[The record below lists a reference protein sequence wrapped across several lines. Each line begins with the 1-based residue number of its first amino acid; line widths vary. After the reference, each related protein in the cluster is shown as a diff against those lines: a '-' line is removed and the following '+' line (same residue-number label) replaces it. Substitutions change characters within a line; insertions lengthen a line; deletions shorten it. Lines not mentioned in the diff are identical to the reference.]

1 MTLDTPVPKL
11 ARLFGNA
18 KEWPQ
23 VFGCVV
29 TFIAKLAG
37 LSARRTPRLALLLSS
52 FVILHSSSL
61 QAAPAPVKAPE
72 VVLPPPAWVP
82 GYSVRFPLRVLV
94 DFATEKRTTES
105 VIARLPAA
113 GWLRADGADVC
124 VQAQDGT
131 QIPVAILSHNPRGD
145 TLIQFKRRANEPM
158 YWAYA
163 GNPAAP
169 AANGP
174 IIQEGISAEF
184 RDWAGESLASWADV
198 VAGLKKSTAVT
209 TNSFV
214 DMIAQNVNPA
224 RPDTPHNF
232 AASYRG
238 FLRIEET
245 GIYKFFLGAEH
256 AAFLFIDGNRVW
268 EQKGAHPFAVTIPA
282 SAWADVELTAGVHPF
297 EIHHVCGANAAKAN
311 CSFYWKADNAKRKTA
326 STFVPPEMFPRA
338 ALAEATA
345 IEGSNGAPAA
355 TFVWGVEDT
364 LSTPGINLHLA
375 RFEAQGG
382 IKDAAQIRWE
392 FGDGNHGT
400 GASPTHV
407 YFKSGEYTVTM
418 NAGGGLPPI
427 TQRVYMWTAP
437 APTSPYSLARA
448 VELLTTSEWTAWDTQ
463 RINSLFDFLTVSEQP
478 NRWPLVEKIGRHLLA
493 LPDVDLK
500 RRVVLQTTI
509 MEALAEQGRGVEAM
523 QLMEET
529 LKAAGKVP
537 SLQVMALLKGAD
549 IQWNY
554 RKEYAEAAQ
563 LYERIINQHR
573 GLNIPAVR
581 EAAIHW
587 GDLYTQAGDM
597 VQAAER
603 YRLAKTLGGERFA
616 ATGQSEAIQRGAQ
629 LRIAE
634 QRLRSGDVRG
644 TRLLLE
650 RMELDFPEQ
659 KLEGMYRFL
668 RAETDRFA
676 GRYEDAMKH
685 YEVLLKLRQWA
696 GFRDRAIHGL
706 ADCYYRRE
714 DFATSLAWFEKLRE
728 SFPEYFEL
736 QKLGTIHA
744 LVKARAESA
753 EAAKK
758 SAANAVNESFSGWS
772 TGFEPGE
779 TQPAGTVAKISVE
792 PMLGIEGPEV
802 GLIRTGS
809 GFTVAKELRNLPS
822 GGTCWVEFWYREQM
836 CSREVSVWNSATVTM
851 WPGADG
857 ASKTSSDSSVI
868 HLQRTYGQWRKV
880 ATRLSV
886 PQAQDG
892 AVKIAFVNAYGTLRI
907 DGLKILPVSDRQSD
921 TLRSFIEAPEI
932 E

>member
-1 MTLDTPVPKL
+1 MTNDGMNS
-11 ARLFGNA
+11 RR
-18 KEWPQ
+18 
-23 VFGCVV
+23 
-29 TFIAKLAG
+29 TFFAG
-37 LSARRTPRLALLLSS
+37 WLISTRRGLVLSARWLAVLLSS
-52 FVILHSSSL
+52 FVNLHSSL
-61 QAAPAPVKAPE
+61 HAAPAPVKAPAPSPAP
-72 VVLPPPAWVP
+72 PPPAWVP
-82 GYSVRFPLRVLV
+82 GYRVRFPLRVLV
-94 DFATEKRTTES
+94 DFANEKLPTES

-131 QIPVAILSHNPRGD
+131 LIPVAILSHNPRGD
-145 TLIQFKRRANEPM
+145 TLIQFKRNAKDPL

-184 RDWAGESLASWADV
+184 RDWAGDSIASWADV
-198 VAGLKKSTAVT
+198 AAGLKKSTAVT
-209 TNSFV
+209 ANSFV

-232 AASYRG
+232 TASYRG

-245 GIYKFFLGAEH
+245 GTYKFFLGAEH

-268 EQKGAHPFAVTIPA
+268 EQKGAHPFAITIPA
-282 SAWADVELTAGVHPF
+282 SAWAEVELTEGVHPF
-297 EIHHVCGANAAKAN
+297 EIHHVCGANAARAN
-311 CSFYWKADNAKRKTA
+311 CSLYWKADTVKRKLA
-326 STFVPPEMFPRA
+326 STFVPPEIFPRA
-338 ALAEATA
+338 ALAEATS
-345 IEGSNGAPAA
+345 IEGANGAAAA
-355 TFVWGVEDT
+355 TFVWGVDDT
-364 LSTPGINLHLA
+364 LSTPGITLHLA
-375 RFEAQGG
+375 RFEAQGA
-382 IKDAAQIRWE
+382 IKDAAKIQWD
-392 FGDGNHGT
+392 FGDGNKGT

-407 YFKSGEYTVTM
+407 YFKSGEYMVAM
-418 NAGGGLPPI
+418 NAGAGLPPI

-448 VELLTTSEWTAWDTQ
+448 VELLTTSEWSKWDTQ
-463 RINSLFDFLTVSEQP
+463 RINSLFDFLTISEQP

-509 MEALAEQGRGVEAM
+509 MEAMAEQGRGTEAM
-523 QLMEET
+523 QLMDEA

-537 SLQVMALLKGAD
+537 SLQVLALLKGAD
-549 IQWNY
+549 IQWNH
-554 RKEYAEAAQ
+554 RKEYAEAAT

-597 VQAAER
+597 VQAAAR

-616 ATGQSEAIQRGAQ
+616 ATGQAEAIQRGAQ

-634 QRLRSGDVRG
+634 QKLRSGDVRG

-650 RMELDFPEQ
+650 KMELDFPEQ

-714 DFATSLAWFEKLRE
+714 DFAASLGWFEKLRE

-736 QKLGTIHA
+736 QKLGTVFE
-744 LVKARAESA
+744 LVKVKAASA

-758 SAANAVNESFSGWS
+758 SGATLANETFRSFA
-772 TGFEPGE
+772 TGFEPNE
-779 TQPAGTVAKISVE
+779 PQPAATVVKISVE
-792 PMLGIEGPEV
+792 PMLGIAGPHV
-802 GLIRTGS
+802 GYMKNGTG
-809 GFTVAKELRNLPS
+809 FIVAKELKNLPA

-836 CSREVSVWNSATVTM
+836 CSREVSAWNYATVTM

-857 ASKTSSDSSVI
+857 ASKTASDTATI
-868 HLQRTYGQWRKV
+868 HLQRTYGQWRKM
-880 ATRLSV
+880 ATRLRV

-892 AVKIAFVNAYGTLRI
+892 TVKIAFWNAYGTLRI